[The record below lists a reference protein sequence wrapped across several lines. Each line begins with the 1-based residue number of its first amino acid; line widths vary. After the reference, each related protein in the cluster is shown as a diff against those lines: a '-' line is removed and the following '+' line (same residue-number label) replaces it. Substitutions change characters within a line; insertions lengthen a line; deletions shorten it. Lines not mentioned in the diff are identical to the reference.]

1 MTLLGMT
8 FEQAAFSFGWGEL
21 VNFSGH
27 LPTDSATYRAV
38 NPNENKFSTGLQRN
52 AILADICDA
61 IRVFAFM
68 FAKVHGG
75 RAVRAWRL
83 LSRRAWR
90 QEGRRRSEDLMLIE
104 FGRYGLRSAERFAY
118 LPIVPP

>member
-75 RAVRAWRL
+75 KGKKPKPYPRPWANDDAQKIGSSPIPISQFNEWY
-83 LSRRAWR
+83 
-90 QEGRRRSEDLMLIE
+90 
-104 FGRYGLRSAERFAY
+104 YGGE
-118 LPIVPP
+118 